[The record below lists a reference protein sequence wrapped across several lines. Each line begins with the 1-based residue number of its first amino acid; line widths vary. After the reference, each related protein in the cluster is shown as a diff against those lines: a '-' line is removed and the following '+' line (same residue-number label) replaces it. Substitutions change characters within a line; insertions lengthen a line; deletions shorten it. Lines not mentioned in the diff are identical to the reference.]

1 MTALVVVEGLVI
13 TLLLILVAGLLRSH
27 AEILRALRELG
38 VELEPQSRHTSGP
51 PVPTR
56 LTSTEHG
63 ADLQGVT
70 PGGRTRSVGVVGV
83 EHTTLLAFLSS
94 GCLTC
99 AAFWDAFRQAE
110 QLTLPGHDTRLVI
123 VTKGAEAESPATIE
137 AKAPRQFI
145 TLMSSQAWDD
155 YGVPITPYFVLVDG
169 PSGRI
174 AGEGAAATW
183 HQLESLLSQA
193 AADGGVLRDN
203 RLTRGDTHERRRAS
217 EDTLAA
223 HGIGPGH
230 PSLHAKPEKQDS

>member
-13 TLLLILVAGLLRSH
+13 ALLLVLVAGLLRSH
-27 AEILRALRELG
+27 AEILRALRDLG
-38 VELEPQSRHTSGP
+38 VELEPVSHHGQAP

-56 LTSTEHG
+56 LTNSNAAT
-63 ADLQGVT
+63 DLQGVT

-123 VTKGAEAESPATIE
+123 VTKGVEAESPATIE

-145 TLMSSQAWDD
+145 TVMSSQAWDD

-193 AADGGVLRDN
+193 AADGGVLRGD
-203 RLTRGDTHERRRAS
+203 RLTRGDTQERRRAS

-223 HGIGPGH
+223 HGITPGH
-230 PSLHAKPEKQDS
+230 PSLYASPDQGDQ

>member
-1 MTALVVVEGLVI
+1 VVEGLVI
-13 TLLLILVAGLLRSH
+13 ALLVILVAGLLRSH
-27 AEILRALRELG
+27 AEILRALRDLG
-38 VELEPQSRHTSGP
+38 VELEPTSHHSPTP

-56 LTSTEHG
+56 LTTTDR
-63 ADLQGVT
+63 ATDLQGIT

-83 EHTTLLAFLSS
+83 EHTTMLAFLSS

-99 AAFWDAFRQAE
+99 AAFWDAFSQAE

-145 TLMSSQAWDD
+145 TVMSSQARDD

-183 HQLESLLSQA
+183 HQLESLLAQA
-193 AADGGVLRDN
+193 AADGGVLRDH
-203 RLTRGDTHERRRAS
+203 RLTRGDTQERRRAS

-223 HGIGPGH
+223 HGITPGH
-230 PSLHAKPEKQDS
+230 PSLYPEPGGQDR